1 MADVVDRVC
10 PSCGAPQPLKF
21 CGDCGEKRITS
32 HDYSIVHY
40 TEHLVESLTHFDI
53 RSFRAIGLLA
63 VRPGELTRAFLDG
76 RRKRLVAPIQ
86 LFIIINVVFALLGA
100 NTFRTPLRVQRGSW
114 MAEAKERWIEHAQ
127 AATRVSSEE
136 FEREFDRNA
145 AIQAKTWIFMMI
157 PAYALLLAALYGFRR
172 YFFEHIVFATHFM
185 AFVLLWILTGGM
197 AMGVGLKLA
206 GVRWTGQHFDNVI
219 SLVLLGGIVVYLFVA
234 LRRVYGDR
242 WWAALPRS
250 LALGV
255 AFLPVLLA
263 YRLMLFFVTIET
275 MH

>member
-10 PSCGAPQPLKF
+10 PSCGAPLTRRF
-21 CGDCGEKRITS
+21 CADCGEKHITS

-40 TEHLVESLTHFDI
+40 AEHLVESLTHFDI

-63 VRPGELTRAFLDG
+63 FSPGELTRAFLDG
-76 RRKRLVAPIQ
+76 RRKRLVGPIQ
-86 LFIIINVVFALLGA
+86 LFIIINVVFALFGA

-114 MAEAKERWIEHAQ
+114 MAETKERWIEHAQ
-127 AATRVSSEE
+127 EATDVRIEE

-157 PAYALLLAALYGFRR
+157 PAYALLLAVLYGFKG

-185 AFVLLWILTGGM
+185 AFVLLWILTGGFAM
-197 AMGVGLKLA
+197 AVGLKLA
-206 GVRWTGQHFDNVI
+206 GVRWTGQQFDNVI
-219 SLVLLGGIVVYLFVA
+219 SLVLLAGMLVYLFVA

-250 LALGV
+250 LALGA

-263 YRLMLFFVTIET
+263 YRLMLFFVTIKT